1 MEQRRLGILTSGG
14 DCPGLNAVIR
24 AVTRSAILYGWE
36 VLGFHD
42 GYEGLLTPVSY
53 QVLDEE
59 NTAGIM
65 PLGGTILGTT
75 NKGRFVAKVKH
86 GEVMTLGNDI
96 INEVKQTMATLN
108 LEGLICIGGDGSLT
122 TANQLFEAGINTI
135 GVPKTI
141 DNDIE
146 ATAMTFGFDS
156 AVACVVDALDRLHT
170 TARSHKRVMVV
181 EVMGRYAGWIALHG
195 GMAGGADIIL
205 IPEIPF
211 DFEKV
216 FATIRK
222 RETAGYTN
230 TMIVVAEGALEKDG
244 TYTTKK
250 DTGLTGEHKLGGVAA
265 RVAAEIE
272 KNTGKETRSVV
283 LGHLQRG
290 GDPTSLDRILGS
302 RFGVGAVDL
311 ARQGLWGH
319 MVSYQN
325 YLVNHVP
332 IIDAVKKIKT
342 VKPDSQLVG
351 ACREMGIRFGD

>member
-1 MEQRRLGILTSGG
+1 MQQRRLGVLTSGG

-24 AVTRSAILYGWE
+24 AVTKSAAIDGWE
-36 VLGFHD
+36 ILGFHD
-42 GYEGLLTPVSY
+42 GYEGLLHPVSY
-53 QVLDEE
+53 RVLDDRS
-59 NTAGIM
+59 TAGIAH
-65 PLGGTILGTT
+65 LGGTILGTT

-86 GEVMTLGNDI
+86 GEVMTLGDEI
-96 INEVKQTMATLN
+96 ITEVKQTMAALN
-108 LEGLICIGGDGSLT
+108 IEGLICVGGDGSLT
-122 TANQLFEAGINTI
+122 TANQLFEAGIPTI

-156 AVACVVDALDRLHT
+156 AVVCVVDALDRLHT

-211 DFEKV
+211 EWDKV
-216 FATIRK
+216 FGAIRQ
-222 RETAGYTN
+222 REAIGTTN

-250 DTGLTGEHKLGGVAA
+250 DTGMTGEHKLGGIAA
-265 RVAAEIE
+265 RVAAEVE
-272 KNTGKETRSVV
+272 KHTGKETRSVV

-290 GDPTSLDRILGS
+290 GAPTSLDRILGT
-302 RFGVGAVDL
+302 RFGVGAIEL
-311 ARQGLWGH
+311 ARQGKWGH
-319 MVSYQN
+319 MVAYQN
-325 YLVNHVP
+325 YLIDSVP
-332 IIDAVKKIKT
+332 MSEAVKRIKT
-342 VKPDSQLVG
+342 VTPSSQMVI
-351 ACREMGIRFGD
+351 ACREMGISFGD